1 MDAKATKIRIQLCGN
16 RLLWLSIAWRKTGAK
31 IAAKENT
38 SIYKRSLNPE
48 QLLSNN
54 YSNKMLQSLYGMYD
68 ARTHVLRRMF

>member
-1 MDAKATKIRIQLCGN
+1 MDAKATKIRIWLCGN
-16 RLLWLSIAWRKTGAK
+16 TLLWLSIVWRKTGSK
-31 IAAKENT
+31 IVGKET
-38 SIYKRSLNPE
+38 HPYITRSLNPE